1 LFIEYFDDT
10 ATLPPPFNIIPSPK
24 SFYYGKFPFP
34 FRLKWICDKYC
45 GCSKAIQ
52 AGKQRSMR
60 FVTRNL
66 VKRYIAQMQRVK
78 QQNEGVSEDDVNEIK
93 QDISAFRYELLGILR
108 SAGFNTGHTDI
119 NQKTYSRN
127 KRRSAMAERR
137 LKKGLPEFNI
147 PIPESFQN
155 ARKNSLASLNSA
167 ESHDQVNL
175 CPRRACNSK
184 PNDKMQFLCSTRSRR
199 A

>member
-1 LFIEYFDDT
+1 
-10 ATLPPPFNIIPSPK
+10 
-24 SFYYGKFPFP
+24 
-34 FRLKWICDKYC
+34 
-45 GCSKAIQ
+45 
-52 AGKQRSMR
+52 
-60 FVTRNL
+60 
-66 VKRYIAQMQRVK
+66 MQRVK
-78 QQNEGVSEDDVNEIK
+78 QQSEGVSEDDVNEIK

-155 ARKNSLASLNSA
+155 ARKNSLASLTSA
-167 ESHDQVNL
+167 ESQRMYLTATKHCAFAYL
-175 CPRRACNSK
+175 AAI
-184 PNDKMQFLCSTRSRR
+184 F
-199 A
+199 

>member
-1 LFIEYFDDT
+1 
-10 ATLPPPFNIIPSPK
+10 
-24 SFYYGKFPFP
+24 
-34 FRLKWICDKYC
+34 
-45 GCSKAIQ
+45 
-52 AGKQRSMR
+52 
-60 FVTRNL
+60 
-66 VKRYIAQMQRVK
+66 MQRVK

-119 NQKTYSRN
+119 NQKTYTRN

-167 ESHDQVNL
+167 DSQKNSPLRLPHLNWKRFKKKVSFKYPS
-175 CPRRACNSK
+175 PRTSPALPCTKSKSLSLDFHGALPNTIINHLSNGARRNTSANERPPLQKQKRKNS
-184 PNDKMQFLCSTRSRR
+184 DTVLELDSDDLL
-199 A
+199 